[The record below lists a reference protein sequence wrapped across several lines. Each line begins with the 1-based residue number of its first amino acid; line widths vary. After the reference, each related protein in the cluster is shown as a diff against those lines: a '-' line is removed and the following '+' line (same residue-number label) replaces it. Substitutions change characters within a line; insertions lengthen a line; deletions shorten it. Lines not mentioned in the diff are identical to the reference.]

1 MAVQNFGSGG
11 GGQQLSPGVNIS
23 EIDLTTVVP
32 QVATTV
38 GGFAGVFR
46 WGPIEQ
52 RTLITS
58 ENELVDVFGR
68 PTNMN
73 PETWFTAANFL
84 SYSNALYVVRAA
96 NTSTVVAA
104 IANTN
109 GTASI
114 TNTVK
119 NDDDFDTK
127 TFSSGVHYAARWAG
141 DIGNSLKVSVCEN
154 ASQYSSNIATS
165 FSNSTVVTNTATSV
179 ASISVGNRFINAV
192 VSYVIVS
199 SPGADTAPEAISVT
213 DSAVR
218 SKLTVGDY
226 IEVGNSTIGK
236 QQLKVTSIGGVNAV
250 TDGGFAGITWFRI
263 GVDQPLKIKSS
274 ASSNSINRYWEYYNQ
289 VDSAPGQS
297 TWQGINGNTSANDE
311 MHIVIADQDGAFTS
325 SPGAILEIYKG
336 VSRATDAKLA
346 DGSTNYYKNVL
357 KDRSKYVWPA
367 NDRNTGDSNTGI
379 NLASSSNTL
388 PFTLSFRGGVD
399 EDAVTTSFADIAR
412 GYDLFASSDEVDISL
427 LMTGR
432 SRDGTYGEQLA
443 NYLID
448 NIAEVRKD
456 CLVFVS
462 PTSADVVNAG
472 VSAADNVV
480 EFRSALRSSSYAV
493 MDSGYKYQYDKYNDI
508 YRWIPLNGDI
518 AGLCVRTDSVRD
530 PWYSPAGINRG
541 QVKNV
546 VKLAFNPNPAQRD
559 LLYKNSINPV
569 ISQRGDGVILN
580 GDKTL
585 LDRPS
590 AFDRINVRRLFIVL
604 EKAISRAAKSFLFE
618 FNDEFTRAQ
627 FRNIVEPYLRDIQG
641 RRGIYDFR
649 VICDSTNNTPEVI
662 DANRFVGDIYIK
674 PARSI
679 NFIQLN
685 FVAVRSGIE
694 FSEIVG

>member
-32 QVATTV
+32 QVSTTV
-38 GGFAGVFR
+38 GGFAGAFR

-58 ENELVDVFGR
+58 ENDLVGVFGR
-68 PTNMN
+68 PTNLN

-96 NTSTVVAA
+96 NTTTVVAA

-109 GTASI
+109 GTASA

-119 NDDDFDTK
+119 NDDDYETK
-127 TFSSGVHYAARWAG
+127 TFSSGVHYVARWAG
-141 DIGNSLKVSVCEN
+141 ELGNSLKISVCDSS
-154 ASQYSSNIATS
+154 AQYNSNIVLANTTAVPTAQIT
-165 FSNSTVVTNTATSV
+165 NS
-179 ASISVGNRFINAV
+179 SISINVGSNFINAV
-192 VSYVIVS
+192 VTYSVS
-199 SPGADTAPEAISVT
+199 GGTSDAPAGINATSVN
-213 DSAVR
+213 VR

-226 IEVGNSTIGK
+226 IEVGNNTVGK

-250 TDGGFAGITWFRI
+250 TDGGFAGVTWFRI
-263 GVDQPLKIKSS
+263 GVDQKLKIKSNV
-274 ASSNSINRYWEYYNQ
+274 ASNSINRYWEYYNQ
-289 VDSAPGQS
+289 VDAAPGQS
-297 TWQGINGNTSANDE
+297 AWQGINGNTSASDE
-311 MHIVIADQDGAFTS
+311 MHIVIADEDGAFTS
-325 SPGAILEIYKG
+325 SPGAILEVYKG
-336 VSRATDAKLA
+336 VSRATDSKLA
-346 DGSTNYYKNVL
+346 DGSTNYYENVL
-357 KDRSKYVWPA
+357 NERSKYVWFA
-367 NDRNTGDSNTGI
+367 SDRNAGDSNTGI
-379 NLASSSNTL
+379 NLASTSNTL

-399 EDAVTTSFADIAR
+399 ESESATSFADIAR
-412 GYDLFASSDEVDISL
+412 GYDLFASADDVDISL
-427 LMTGR
+427 LLTGL
-432 SRDGTYGEQLA
+432 SRGGTVGEQLG

-456 CLVFVS
+456 CLVFIS
-462 PTSADVVNAG
+462 PLKDDVVNAG
-472 VSAADNVV
+472 TNAADNIVD
-480 EFRSALRSSSYAV
+480 FRSSLRSSSYAV
-493 MDSGYKYQYDKYNDI
+493 LDSGYKYQYDKYNDL
-508 YRWIPLNGDI
+508 YRWVPLNGDI

-530 PWYSPAGINRG
+530 PWYSPAGVNRG

-546 VKLAFNPNPAQRD
+546 IKLAFNPNLAERD

-569 ISQRGDGVILN
+569 ISQRGEGVILN

-604 EKAISRAAKSFLFE
+604 EKAIARAAKSFLFE

-649 VICDSTNNTPEVI
+649 VVCDATNNTPEVI